1 MQGVLV
7 FSAAG
12 ERLAVSVA
20 DVLRL
25 VVEEEIVAVP
35 FGHPALA
42 GVMRQADATGDVVP
56 IFDLRGDL
64 GTARTGT
71 VVPRHVVGATVA
83 VIPTSRGPI
92 GLRLDRL
99 LGTAARYVRADVAV
113 PEALAGVLD
122 GAGRADSVAAAS
134 VDVGDAP
141 FFFFSTDAFI
151 AAVGIDRDP

>member
-12 ERLAVSVA
+12 QRLAVSVA

-25 VVEEEIVAVP
+25 VVEEEVVAVP

-42 GVMRQADATGDVVP
+42 GVMRHRDTGGDVVP

-64 GTARTGT
+64 LAVGAGT

-99 LGTAARYVRADVAV
+99 LGTAARYVRADVEV
-113 PEALAGVLD
+113 PAALAGVLD
-122 GAGRADSVAAAS
+122 GAGRADSLGGAS
-134 VDVGDAP
+134 VDVGEAP

-151 AAVGIDRDP
+151 AAVGIDRDR

>member
-7 FSAAG
+7 FLAAG

-25 VVEEEIVAVP
+25 VVEDEVVAVP

-42 GVMRQADATGDVVP
+42 GVMRWVDAAGEVVP

-64 GTARTGT
+64 GTHRTET
-71 VVPRHVVGATVA
+71 VVPRHVVGATIA

-99 LGTAARYVRADVAV
+99 LGTAARYVRADVDV
-113 PEALAGVLD
+113 PVALAGVLD
-122 GAGRADSVAAAS
+122 GAGRADTVGAS

-151 AAVGIDRDP
+151 AAVGVDRDP